1 MKPIKLQLTPD
12 QLIALDNFLSQVDEK
27 YKPITME
34 GKSIK
39 SMSYNIIDKVRTK
52 TIKMQRDF
60 GLFDQKKP
68 ISQVLS
74 YHEAFA
80 LFSLLS
86 LLISASPNVYLQQTH
101 DFLHQKLV

>member
-60 GLFDQKKP
+60 GQKKP